1 MKKLMITVSLQM
13 FSLDRNSGDI
23 FVTDVDCFTRRDVD
37 GYCDKVKELYKLYL
51 DSVGNRQIETVAD
64 KYISSLNAIKISAR
78 GYHFFI
84 PKQYMGYID
93 DFEDFMEELS
103 GMNLYAPTN
112 KATPQRNKHK
122 LYVCC

>member
-1 MKKLMITVSLQM
+1 M
-13 FSLDRNSGDI
+13 
-23 FVTDVDCFTRRDVD
+23 
-37 GYCDKVKELYKLYL
+37 
-51 DSVGNRQIETVAD
+51 GNRQIETVAD

-112 KATPQRNKHK
+112 KATRKEISINSM
-122 LYVCC
+122 YVADDEKPA

>member
-1 MKKLMITVSLQM
+1 MI
-13 FSLDRNSGDI
+13 
-23 FVTDVDCFTRRDVD
+23 
-37 GYCDKVKELYKLYL
+37 KVKELYKLYL

-112 KATPQRNKHK
+112 KATRKEISINSMYVADDEKQQKKRWLRSSICICRSRYRIIRIK
-122 LYVCC
+122 LKN